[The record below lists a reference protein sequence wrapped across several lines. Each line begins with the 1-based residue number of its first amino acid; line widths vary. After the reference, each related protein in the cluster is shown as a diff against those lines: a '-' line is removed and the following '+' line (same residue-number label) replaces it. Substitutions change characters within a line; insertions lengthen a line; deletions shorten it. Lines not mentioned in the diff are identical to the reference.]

1 MICSQLGWVLAARE
15 PERLAR
21 FYGLVL
27 GITVQSGFS
36 KHHWVLPLAEGMT
49 LEIYRPSRTRAFPVT
64 GRRLAPC
71 LRLPASSSPEQA
83 LQALLPELLSA
94 GAVIDEPP
102 RLEPFGAETWLLDPE
117 ANALLLVVPLL
128 NEEASR

>member
-27 GITVQSGFS
+27 GITAQSGFS
-36 KHHWVLPLAEGMT
+36 KHHWVLARGPRV
-49 LEIYRPSRTRAFPVT
+49 YRPSRTRAFPMT

-71 LRLPASSSPEQA
+71 LRLQ
-83 LQALLPELLSA
+83 
-94 GAVIDEPP
+94 
-102 RLEPFGAETWLLDPE
+102 
-117 ANALLLVVPLL
+117 
-128 NEEASR
+128 